1 MVKILE
7 NLDFGP
13 YFRKTSIL
21 INITVTSWYSSKFMK
36 ISIFVKIFE
45 NRDFGQNSTFS
56 SNVLK
61 NLDFSQNLQKSWFQ
75 AHLSK
80 NFDFVQIY
88 KNIDLGEKFR

>member
-1 MVKILE
+1 
-7 NLDFGP
+7 
-13 YFRKTSIL
+13 
-21 INITVTSWYSSKFMK
+21 MK

-45 NRDFGQNSTFS
+45 NRDFVQNSTFS

-88 KNIDLGEKFR
+88 KNIDLGENFR